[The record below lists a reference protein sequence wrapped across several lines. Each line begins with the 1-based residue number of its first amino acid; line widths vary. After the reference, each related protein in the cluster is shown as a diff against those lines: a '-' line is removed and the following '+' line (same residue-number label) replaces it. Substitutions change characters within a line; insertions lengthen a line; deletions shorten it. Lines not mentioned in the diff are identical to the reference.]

1 MNYYDIAKQIDEA
14 TVILREAFK
23 NIVEFNMG
31 SGELNCDTFP
41 QMKDSVDKLNETT
54 DKINRLVK

>member
-31 SGELNCDTFP
+31 SGELNCDIFP
-41 QMKDSVDKLNETT
+41 QMKDSIEELN
-54 DKINRLVK
+54 DIVNKINRLVG